1 MKKLIIY
8 RRDENNLNQVL
19 RTIRVTAD
27 FIGIGKKGQINNE
40 EFKKL
45 ALDLEPTATSHE
57 VI

>member
-19 RTIRVTAD
+19 RTIRETAD
-27 FIGIGKKGQINNE
+27 FLGMGKKGQINNE

>member
-8 RRDENNLNQVL
+8 RSAENNLNQVL